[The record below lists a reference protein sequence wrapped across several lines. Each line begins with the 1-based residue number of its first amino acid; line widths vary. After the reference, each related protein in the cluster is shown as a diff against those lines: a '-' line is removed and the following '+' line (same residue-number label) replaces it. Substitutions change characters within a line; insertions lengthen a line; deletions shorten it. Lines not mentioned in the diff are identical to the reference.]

1 MTISSAPTSTD
12 PHRQSGNSDETIT
25 DHSPAAPARQSA
37 VQSLRGLLPFARP
50 ALPALIGS
58 ALTAMV
64 AMLCGL
70 AFPLVIQQIIDG
82 PIAAHDLPA
91 LWPYAG
97 LLLLLGFFEAALFWV
112 RRMLASRPTMRV
124 EAAMRAAIYDHLQK
138 LPVSFHDRWSAGQ
151 LMSRAVSDLVTIRRF
166 LAFGLVFLFVNITT
180 FVVGVVIL
188 LVLSWQLGLVIAAL
202 AIPLVALSFAYESK
216 YQLLARRSQDQVGD
230 LATMVEESVLGI
242 RILKAFG
249 RSGHLT
255 RRFLAEAAELKATE
269 LGKARVISKLW
280 AVIIAVPEIAFGL
293 TLFLGI
299 RQVAGGELSAG
310 ALVAFFGVALG
321 LRWPIDSIG
330 WLLAMS
336 NDAATATQ
344 RFYEVMDA
352 PITVSSP
359 SHPVATPAGTGQAD
373 ILRCAVR
380 VRRRHRRCGEL
391 LRGVDLDIAPGE
403 TVALVGATGSGKTTL
418 TSLVNRLYDVT
429 GGSITLDGVDIRRL
443 DLGHLR
449 RQIAVAFEEPT
460 LFSASVRENVL
471 LGRPAGSDE
480 DVLQALRIAQADFVL
495 DLPWGLDTRIGEQG
509 LSLSGGQRQRLALAR
524 AVVGRPPVLV
534 LDDPLSA
541 LDIHTESQ
549 VEKALRSV
557 LAGTTALVVAHR
569 ASTVLLAD
577 RVALL
582 VDGRIVAT
590 GTHSELMTTEPRYQ
604 DLLASRDD
612 VSTAAAGLT
621 ARRDRGHASRSERS
635 HRGGDHM
642 TNAQTTTPIILDP
655 EADDA
660 WRGVAAEDTDDI
672 SHSVGIKLQA
682 RSRRLLGSLIRP
694 HRWWALLAAAIV
706 LISELAYLVGPLAV
720 AYGIDTA
727 VPELAAGNAGPLV
740 YATLVYLAAG
750 MTNAAGKAIFVR
762 LSAKVAQAVLL
773 DLRGRV
779 FTHSQAL
786 SLSFHERYTSG
797 RVISR
802 MTSDLDALADL
813 AAESLEGLI
822 SGLLSVV
829 AISITLLV
837 LDVQLGL
844 IALAAF
850 IPILLATRWFQH
862 RSRRIYRRTRSAIA
876 SVIVQFTET
885 MNGLRAVLSFRREEK
900 NRAIFG
906 AFNDENAQA
915 NGDGLD
921 RPGGV
926 HPTGPAVRKSQPGRH
941 HDHRRCAGHRRRHGD
956 RGAGGLP
963 AVRAADVRPAGRAGD
978 VLQHLPGCGGG
989 TGEAVRSARGGP
1001 GRPRAGQPGAAG
1013 RRRCC
1018 RRRG

>member
-1 MTISSAPTSTD
+1 MMISSASTSTD
-12 PHRQSGNSDETIT
+12 PNRQSGTSDETVT
-25 DHSPAAPARQSA
+25 SPSPVVPQRQSA
-37 VQSLRGLLPFARP
+37 VRSLRRLVPYARP
-50 ALPALIGS
+50 AIPALIGS
-58 ALTAMV
+58 ALTAMI

-70 AFPLVIQQIIDG
+70 LFPLVIQQIIDG
-82 PIAAHDLPA
+82 PIAARDLSS

-138 LPVSFHDRWSAGQ
+138 LPVAFHDRWSAGQ
-151 LMSRAVSDLVTIRRF
+151 MMSRAVSDLVTIRRF

-188 LVLSWQLGLVIAAL
+188 LILSWQLGLVIAAL

-216 YQLLARRSQDQVGD
+216 YQVLARRSQDQVGD

-255 RRFLAEAAELKATE
+255 KHFLADAADLRATE
-269 LGKARVISKLW
+269 LSKAKVISKLW
-280 AVIIAVPEIAFGL
+280 AVIVAIPEIAFGL

-299 RQVAGGELSAG
+299 RQVAEGELSAG

-352 PITVSSP
+352 PITVTSP
-359 SHPVATPAGTGQAD
+359 SRPVRTADRAEGRLTFSGVRFGFDDTAAGS
-373 ILRCAVR
+373 
-380 VRRRHRRCGEL
+380 GEL

-443 DLGHLR
+443 DLGYLR
-449 RQIAVAFEEPT
+449 SQVAVAFEEPT

-480 DVLQALRIAQADFVL
+480 DVLRALRVAQADFVL

-524 AVVGRPPVLV
+524 AVVGQPPVLV

-582 VDGRIVAT
+582 VDGQIVAV
-590 GTHSELMTTEPRYQ
+590 GSHSELMATEPRYR
-604 DLLASRDD
+604 DLLASRND
-612 VSTAAAGLT
+612 VSSAAGVATGRTIGAECGAGPPPAGLRNADSPRTGRPT
-621 ARRDRGHASRSERS
+621 ADSARHTRPTADSAPPGRP
-635 HRGGDHM
+635 
-642 TNAQTTTPIILDP
+642 TTD
-655 EADDA
+655 
-660 WRGVAAEDTDDI
+660 
-672 SHSVGIKLQA
+672 S
-682 RSRRLLGSLIRP
+682 
-694 HRWWALLAAAIV
+694 
-706 LISELAYLVGPLAV
+706 
-720 AYGIDTA
+720 A
-727 VPELAAGNAGPLV
+727 VPNRPTTGSPHPGRP
-740 YATLVYLAAG
+740 T
-750 MTNAAGKAIFVR
+750 TD
-762 LSAKVAQAVLL
+762 SA
-773 DLRGRV
+773 
-779 FTHSQAL
+779 
-786 SLSFHERYTSG
+786 
-797 RVISR
+797 
-802 MTSDLDALADL
+802 
-813 AAESLEGLI
+813 
-822 SGLLSVV
+822 
-829 AISITLLV
+829 
-837 LDVQLGL
+837 
-844 IALAAF
+844 
-850 IPILLATRWFQH
+850 
-862 RSRRIYRRTRSAIA
+862 
-876 SVIVQFTET
+876 
-885 MNGLRAVLSFRREEK
+885 
-900 NRAIFG
+900 
-906 AFNDENAQA
+906 
-915 NGDGLD
+915 
-921 RPGGV
+921 
-926 HPTGPAVRKSQPGRH
+926 QPGR
-941 HDHRRCAGHRRRHGD
+941 
-956 RGAGGLP
+956 P
-963 AVRAADVRPAGRAGD
+963 TT
-978 VLQHLPGCGGG
+978 QHQQE
-989 TGEAVRSARGGP
+989 T
-1001 GRPRAGQPGAAG
+1001 PREVTS
-1013 RRRCC
+1013 
-1018 RRRG
+1018 